1 MPREPLYDRDA
12 ALDAAMTLFWVKGYS
27 ATSLKDL
34 ELALKM
40 RPGSIYA
47 AFQSKEALFR
57 AALDLY
63 ARRMETELAAMI
75 ADSPST
81 LTALRGYLLSLGG
94 LEPGDKPSTAC
105 MLVKSL
111 LEIQTDHP
119 DTRDVVLAHLE
130 TVQRLLEDGFAKA
143 RAAGELPEDTD
154 PIRLARR
161 MQTYVFGL
169 KIQAQ
174 RETDPAAMQR
184 LARDLADEIGDLRSK
199 HETDIS

>member
-1 MPREPLYDRDA
+1 VYLAKMPREPSYDRDA
-12 ALDAAMTLFWVKGYS
+12 ALDAAMTLFWVKGYT

-63 ARRMETELAAMI
+63 AGRMEAELAAII
-75 ADSPST
+75 AESPSA

-94 LEPGDKPSTAC
+94 LEPCDKPSTAC

-119 DTRDVVLAHLE
+119 DLRGVVLSHLQ
-130 TVQRLLEDGFAKA
+130 TVLRLLEDGFAKA
-143 RAAGELPEDTD
+143 RAAGELPADAD
-154 PIRLARR
+154 PARLAHR

-174 RETDPAAMQR
+174 RETDPVAMQR
-184 LARDLADEIGDLRSK
+184 LARDLADEISDLRPAA
-199 HETDIS
+199 